1 MTTIYF
7 NAFYDDKKNIFIESR
22 GLSNYEDALEDA
34 GEQDRLH
41 YAFTLEVD
49 LEGETKRI
57 DLSSKIFDY
66 RFPANPEYERL
77 TGHEMGVCGG
87 RI

>member
-7 NAFYDDKKNIFIESR
+7 NAYYNKDASVFIEASGKSYDDVIE
-22 GLSNYEDALEDA
+22 EA
-34 GEQDRLH
+34 GEHSNLH

-66 RFPANPEYERL
+66 RFPANPDYERL

-87 RI
+87 RV

>member
-1 MTTIYF
+1 MTTVYF
-7 NAFYDDKKNIFIESR
+7 NAYYDKDNSVFIEASGKSYDDVIKE
-22 GLSNYEDALEDA
+22 A
-34 GEQDRLH
+34 GEWSNLH

-66 RFPANPEYERL
+66 RFPVGITN
-77 TGHEMGVCGG
+77 V
-87 RI
+87 